1 MAEFCKLSNSYFS
14 HTFRQRMGVSPMRFL
29 NNLRIEKAKD
39 FLMTNSMPVA
49 TAAQL
54 AGFEDPLYFSRVF
67 KKYTGIAP
75 NEFYHSVAGGNTP
88 SWFQKQED

>member
-1 MAEFCKLSNSYFS
+1 
-14 HTFRQRMGVSPMRFL
+14 
-29 NNLRIEKAKD
+29 
-39 FLMTNSMPVA
+39 MTNSMPVA